1 MAPLKVR
8 IKYGSSELTNAI
20 VSAELG
26 FWIVLGERYAVFFNC
41 SISSP
46 KIRCSTILWEAA
58 SPSNL
63 ATMRRPMRDRSSRD
77 LSITCRPIRDRS
89 SRDLPMT
96 TRRPVRDKR
105 ICGPPASTLRN
116 MTPSFLNLSSRLPP
130 VSVVRGDAGTTC
142 SHATTKPGNSACKR
156 NAKWSWRNSALVMT
170 TIRQWSELGKSKDEA
185 SSSAGIIGS
194 PLHDSITRANQMPT
208 LAELKSLRN
217 SQVMR
222 E

>member
-63 ATMRRPMRDRSSRD
+63 ATMRRLMRDRSSRD
-77 LSITCRPIRDRS
+77 LTI
-89 SRDLPMT
+89 
-96 TRRPVRDKR
+96 
-105 ICGPPASTLRN
+105 
-116 MTPSFLNLSSRLPP
+116 
-130 VSVVRGDAGTTC
+130 
-142 SHATTKPGNSACKR
+142 
-156 NAKWSWRNSALVMT
+156 
-170 TIRQWSELGKSKDEA
+170 IRQWSELGKSKDEA

-194 PLHDSITRANQMPT
+194 PLHDSITHANQMPT

-217 SQVMR
+217 SQVMG

>member
-77 LSITCRPIRDRS
+77 L
-89 SRDLPMT
+89 PMT

-105 ICGPPASTLRN
+105 IRGPPASTLRN

-130 VSVVRGDAGTTC
+130 VSVVRGDAGTPC

-156 NAKWSWRNSALVMT
+156 NAKRSWRNSALVMT

-194 PLHDSITRANQMPT
+194 PLHDSITQANQMPT
-208 LAELKSLRN
+208 LAELKSLSN
-217 SQVMR
+217 SQVMGDYL
-222 E
+222 